1 MSDLTPEKIKE
12 ILSILF
18 ILPKGFCDEII
29 LKADGDIL
37 IIKRELGFPEGYTSG
52 GIPEAVSNIIPL
64 EKTNVTKI
72 EY

>member
-18 ILPKGFCDEII
+18 VLPKGFCDEIL
-29 LKADGDIL
+29 LKADGDIS
-37 IIKRELGFPEGYTSG
+37 IIEGKLGF
-52 GIPEAVSNIIPL
+52 IIPL